1 MLKTLLRNIV
11 HFPTLRMDFYFLV
24 EKGIFLQ
31 FLGKNKTYSVTE
43 LVCKWKGRV
52 YFSEK
57 SNYTGK
63 AEILLMCR
71 LVEQWICVL

>member
-31 FLGKNKTYSVTE
+31 FLGKNKTYHRPCLQVKRTS
-43 LVCKWKGRV
+43 LLFWKKLTIQ
-52 YFSEK
+52 EK
-57 SNYTGK
+57 PK
-63 AEILLMCR
+63 FC
-71 LVEQWICVL
+71 